1 MSTELVAE
9 FEESLQRR
17 GVTWARTEAAEFE
30 RALTDALAEPAIGA
44 PLPFDAVSL
53 ADAPVT
59 LEPTP
64 RELVEA
70 RTGVTAA
77 RLGVSA
83 YGSLLVRSDAS
94 GTEPVS
100 LYPDRH
106 VAVLRASDLVADVP
120 TALERLGDEIEAGRN
135 SAVFATGPSA
145 TGDMGA
151 LVEGVHGPRDVHV
164 ILLSDR

>member
-9 FEESLQRR
+9 FEESLRRR
-17 GVTWARTEAAEFE
+17 GVTGTRTDAEGFE
-30 RALTDALAEPAIGA
+30 RALTDAVTEPAVGA
-44 PLPFDAVSL
+44 PLPFEGVSL
-53 ADAPVT
+53 AETPVA

-64 RELVEA
+64 RQLLEA
-70 RTGVTAA
+70 ETGVTTA

-83 YGSLLVRSDAS
+83 YGSLLLQSDDK
-94 GTEPVS
+94 GTEQVS
-100 LYPDRH
+100 LYPSRH

-120 TALERLGDEIEAGRN
+120 TALGHLGDEFAAGRD

-164 ILLSDR
+164 VLLTDR